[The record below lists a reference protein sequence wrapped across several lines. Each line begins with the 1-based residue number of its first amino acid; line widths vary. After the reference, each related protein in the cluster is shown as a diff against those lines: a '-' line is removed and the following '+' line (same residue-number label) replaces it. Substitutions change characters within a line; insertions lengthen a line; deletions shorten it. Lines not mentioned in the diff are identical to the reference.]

1 MPRPWLL
8 TFAGLAL
15 PFFTRTFLASVG
27 LLTCRKNAM
36 RTPRVP
42 SWVFK
47 RRWKP
52 RRRDRTHRHLLRLDA
67 VACGVAA
74 GVEMHVVCGFGGRLF
89 AEISTFDTT
98 TLTFGVTA

>member
-15 PFFTRTFLASVG
+15 PIFTRTFLASIG
-27 LLTCRKNAM
+27 LLTSRKNAM

-47 RRWKP
+47 RP
-52 RRRDRTHRHLLRLDA
+52 
-67 VACGVAA
+67 
-74 GVEMHVVCGFGGRLF
+74 
-89 AEISTFDTT
+89 
-98 TLTFGVTA
+98 